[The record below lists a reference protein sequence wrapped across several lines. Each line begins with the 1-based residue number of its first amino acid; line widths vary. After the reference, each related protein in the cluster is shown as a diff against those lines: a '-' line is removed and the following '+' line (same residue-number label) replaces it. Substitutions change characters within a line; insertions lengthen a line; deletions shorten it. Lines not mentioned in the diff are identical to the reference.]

1 MMQHILTL
9 YYQHWRTFRGRVVK
23 YFASSIV
30 LRMIRIRQSLSRK
43 GVVGG
48 VILSMVFGIFS
59 CNDEVD
65 IIEEGKVIP
74 VVYGFLNIGDT
85 AQYIRVEKVFGEE
98 GKDAYTTASDSSQI
112 FFGPELEVQMSV
124 DTSEG
129 WYTLQRVD
137 GAMEGF
143 PRDSGEFYYKS
154 NPLYKLLSAV
164 LDFRTDAPVYLRL
177 VLEGVPIATS
187 STRMVGPITMRF
199 PIEPTVYW
207 DHSKPLNVRIRT
219 TRSARVFDI
228 RLRFHIEERLFD
240 NPGQVRQVVL
250 DWTPLQLE
258 RRTPSVFQFFTI
270 DAGALYAFLASHL
283 EVDPNVQRRL
293 VSFDIGVSAGGEEFE
308 AYENLALAN
317 VGITGALELPLYS
330 NIEGGLG
337 IFSSVSHLTLE
348 GYELD
353 KSSMDSLVTQKIL
366 QPYNFVK

>member
-1 MMQHILTL
+1 
-9 YYQHWRTFRGRVVK
+9 
-23 YFASSIV
+23 
-30 LRMIRIRQSLSRK
+30 MIRLWQSLNRK
-43 GVVGG
+43 GVIGG
-48 VILSMVFGIFS
+48 VFLSMAFGIMS
-59 CNDEVD
+59 CTDEVD

-74 VVYGFLNIGDT
+74 VVYGFLNVGDT

-137 GAMEGF
+137 GATEGF
-143 PRDSGEFYYKS
+143 PRDSGVFYYKS
-154 NPLYKLLSAV
+154 NPLYKLLTDV
-164 LDFRTDAPVYLRL
+164 FDFRVDAPVYLRL
-177 VLEGVPIATS
+177 VLDGEEIATS
-187 STRMVGPITMRF
+187 TTHVVGPIVMRF

-207 DHSKPLNVRIRT
+207 DNSKPLNVRIKT

-228 RLRFHIEERLFD
+228 RLRLHIEEHPFD
-240 NPGQVRQVVL
+240 DPGQVRQVVL

-258 RRTPSVFQFFTI
+258 RRTPSIFQFFTI
-270 DAGALYAFLASHL
+270 DAGALYAFLASQL
-283 EVDPNVQRRL
+283 ELDPNVQRRL

-308 AYENLALAN
+308 EYENLALAN

-330 NIEGGLG
+330 NVEGGLG
-337 IFSSVSHLTLE
+337 IFTSVSHLFLE
-348 GYELD
+348 GYVLD
-353 KSSMDSLVTQKIL
+353 KSSVDSLVSQKEL